1 MDNAEKREILK
12 KYCKNRDCAMCKLNL
27 KDSNYWKRPNNN
39 ANCLRFCDCPEEDLD
54 KALVLIGYVKDPV
67 NRPTIK
73 KIRELNKSEVI
84 PAIVN
89 NETVLRINLEKMLVC
104 NLENKSISTI
114 RNDFKK
120 DCYLYLIVED
130 WREAI

>member
-1 MDNAEKREILK
+1 MYKRCDNCKYIDKGLREEPCSR
-12 KYCKNRDCAMCKLNL
+12 CKNNKMTNTREYESSPLLWEPYEK
-27 KDSNYWKRPNNN
+27 NNEN
-39 ANCLRFCDCPEEDLD
+39 TPAND
-54 KALVLIGYVKDPV
+54 IV

-73 KIRELNKSEVI
+73 KIRELSRSEVI

-89 NETVLRINLEKMLVC
+89 NETVLRINLDKMIVC